1 MGIGKVLSKAA
12 KEALKKKKKTKKK
25 VVKVDAAKK
34 NPITK
39 RQFKKDYE
47 VDIGKP
53 NPTDSTI
60 RDMPQRKVRG
70 TSGRAA
76 DAGSDPIVVGRKS
89 MPSFADVNA
98 ASGAAKSR
106 LKAKL
111 RKLAEDGSDIA
122 KARLERIQKFEAK
135 SEGDRAR
142 KSAIGRAGT
151 KKVSDGT
158 YVDRATGEVFDID
171 SSDIRVKKLPKPLT
185 AYLKNPTGPELD
197 QISRNLFARKNLK
210 ATGEDKKEAIKRLRT
225 QLVNKINR
233 EKGKD
238 VGIDITKGLTDAE
251 KKKLG
256 LKQGG
261 MAMKKKGYAKGGM
274 KKKKGMARG
283 GAMMKKKGM
292 ARGGA
297 MMKKKGMAMGG
308 LKKPAANQTGLKKLP
323 TTVRNKM
330 GYAQKGGMM
339 KKKGMARGGMKKKGY
354 AMGGMRTTYKVG
366 GMVKGKK
373 YGMIDNKKKK

>member
-1 MGIGKVLSKAA
+1 MALGKVLSKAA
-12 KEALKKKKKTKKK
+12 KEALKKKKKKKEKK
-25 VVKVDAAKK
+25 VEVDRAEKK
-34 NPITK
+34 PITK

-60 RDMPQRKVRG
+60 RDMPQSKVRG
-70 TSGRAA
+70 TSGKAA

-111 RKLAEDGSDIA
+111 RKLADDGSDIA
-122 KARLERIQKFEAK
+122 KARLERIQKFEKK
-135 SEGDRAR
+135 SEEDRVR

-151 KKVSDGT
+151 KKIPDGT

-171 SSDIRVKKLPKPLT
+171 SSDIRVKKLPKPLS

-197 QISRNLFARKNLK
+197 QISRNLFARRNLK

-308 LKKPAANQTGLKKLP
+308 LKKPAAGQTGLKKLP
-323 TTVRNKM
+323 TPVRNKM
-330 GYAQKGGMM
+330 GYMAKGGM
-339 KKKGMARGGMKKKGY
+339 KKKGMAMGGMKKKGY
-354 AMGGMRTTYKVG
+354 AMGGMRVKYKVG
-366 GMVKGKK
+366 GMAKGKK
-373 YGMIDNKKKK
+373 YGIVDNKKKK

>member
-1 MGIGKVLSKAA
+1 MAFGKVLSKAA
-12 KEALKKKKKTKKK
+12 KEALKRKKKTKKK
-25 VVKVDAAKK
+25 VVKVDAAEKK
-34 NPITK
+34 PITK

-53 NPTDSTI
+53 NSTDRTI

-70 TSGRAA
+70 TSGKAS

-122 KARLERIQKFEAK
+122 KVRLERIQKFEAK

-151 KKVSDGT
+151 KKVPDGT

-197 QISRNLFARKNLK
+197 QISRNLFARRNLK

-251 KKKLG
+251 RKKLG

-261 MAMKKKGYAKGGM
+261 MAMKKKGYAKGG
-274 KKKKGMARG
+274 
-283 GAMMKKKGM
+283 MKKKGM

-308 LKKPAANQTGLKKLP
+308 LKKPTAKQTGLKKLP
-323 TTVRNKM
+323 TPVRNKM
-330 GYAQKGGMM
+330 GY
-339 KKKGMARGGMKKKGY
+339 MAKGGMKKKGY

>member
-1 MGIGKVLSKAA
+1 MAFSKAIA
-12 KEALKKKKKTKKK
+12 AALKKKKKKKK
-25 VVKVDAAKK
+25 VEKVEVDAAEKK
-34 NPITK
+34 PITK

-53 NPTDSTI
+53 NPTDRTI

-70 TSGRAA
+70 TSGKAA
-76 DAGSDPIVVGRKS
+76 DTGSDPIVVGKKS

-111 RKLAEDGSDIA
+111 RKLAEGGSDIA
-122 KARLERIQKFEAK
+122 KARLKRIEKFEAK
-135 SEGDRAR
+135 SEADRVT

-151 KKVSDGT
+151 KKVPDGT
-158 YVDRATGEVFDID
+158 YVDRTTGEVFDID
-171 SSDIRVKKLPKPLT
+171 SSDIKVKKLPKPLS
-185 AYLKNPTGPELD
+185 AYMRNPTQNQLE
-197 QISRNLFARKNLK
+197 QISRNMFAHRKLK
-210 ATGEDKKEAIKRLRT
+210 ATGEDKKETIKRLEL
-225 QLVNKINR
+225 QLAAKYNR
-233 EKGKD
+233 VKGKD
-238 VGIDITKGLTDAE
+238 AASIDVTKGLTAAE

-283 GAMMKKKGM
+283 GAMMMKKKGM

-308 LKKPAANQTGLKKLP
+308 LKKPTAKQTGLKKLP
-323 TTVRNKM
+323 TPVRNKM
-330 GYAQKGGMM
+330 GYMAKGGM
-339 KKKGMARGGMKKKGY
+339 KKKGMAMGGMKKKGY
-354 AMGGMRTTYKVG
+354 AMGGMRVKYKVG
-366 GMVKGKK
+366 GMAKGKK
-373 YGMIDNKKKK
+373 YGIVDNKKKK

>member
-1 MGIGKVLSKAA
+1 MALGKVLSKAA
-12 KEALKKKKKTKKK
+12 KEALKKKKKKKEKK
-25 VVKVDAAKK
+25 VEVDRAEKK
-34 NPITK
+34 PITK

-53 NPTDSTI
+53 NPTDRTI

-70 TSGRAA
+70 TSGKAA
-76 DAGSDPIVVGRKS
+76 DSGSDPIVVGRKS

-98 ASGAAKSR
+98 ASGAKKSR
-106 LKAKL
+106 LKDKL
-111 RKLAEDGSDIA
+111 RKLAEGGSDIA
-122 KARLERIQKFEAK
+122 KARLKRIEKFEAK
-135 SEGDRAR
+135 SEADRVT

-151 KKVSDGT
+151 KKVPDGV
-158 YVDRATGEVFDID
+158 YVHKEDGLVYNID
-171 SSDIRVKKLPKPLT
+171 SSDIRVKKLPESIDN
-185 AYLKNPTGPELD
+185 YFKNPTPNQME
-197 QISRNLFARKNLK
+197 QVARNIAARRDIKK
-210 ATGEDKKEAIKRLRT
+210 KGEDMKSTIKRLQL

-238 VGIDITKGLTDAE
+238 VGVDITKGLTDAE

-292 ARGGA
+292 A
-297 MMKKKGMAMGG
+297 MGG
-308 LKKPAANQTGLKKLP
+308 LKKPTAKQTGLKKLP
-323 TTVRNKM
+323 TAVRNKM
-330 GYAQKGGMM
+330 GYMAKGGM
-339 KKKGMARGGMKKKGY
+339 KKKGMAMGGMKKKGY
-354 AMGGMRTTYKVG
+354 AMGGMRVKYKVG
-366 GMVKGKK
+366 GMAKGKK
-373 YGMIDNKKKK
+373 YGIVDNKKKK

>member
-1 MGIGKVLSKAA
+1 MAFGKVLSKAA
-12 KEALKKKKKTKKK
+12 KEALKKKKKKK
-25 VVKVDAAKK
+25 VEKVEVDRAEKK
-34 NPITK
+34 PITK

-53 NPTDSTI
+53 NPTDRTI

-70 TSGRAA
+70 TSGKAA

-122 KARLERIQKFEAK
+122 KARLKRIEKFEAK
-135 SEGDRAR
+135 SEADRVT

-151 KKVSDGT
+151 KKVPDGT

-171 SSDIRVKKLPKPLT
+171 SSDIRVKKLPKPLS

-197 QISRNLFARKNLK
+197 QISRNLFARRNLK

-292 ARGGA
+292 A
-297 MMKKKGMAMGG
+297 MGG
-308 LKKPAANQTGLKKLP
+308 LKKPTAKQTGLKKLP
-323 TTVRNKM
+323 TPVRNKM
-330 GYAQKGGMM
+330 GYMAKGGM
-339 KKKGMARGGMKKKGY
+339 KKKGMAMGGMKKKGY
-354 AMGGMRTTYKVG
+354 AMGGMRVKYKVG
-366 GMVKGKK
+366 GMAKGKK
-373 YGMIDNKKKK
+373 YGMVDNKKKK

>member
-1 MGIGKVLSKAA
+1 MAFGKVLSKAA
-12 KEALKKKKKTKKK
+12 KEALKKKKKKKEKK
-25 VVKVDAAKK
+25 VEVDRAEKK
-34 NPITK
+34 PITK

-53 NPTDSTI
+53 NPTDRTI

-70 TSGRAA
+70 TSGKAA
-76 DAGSDPIVVGRKS
+76 DSGSDPIVVGRKS

-122 KARLERIQKFEAK
+122 KARLKRIEKFEAK
-135 SEGDRAR
+135 SEADRVT
-142 KSAIGRAGT
+142 KSAIGRAGA
-151 KKVSDGT
+151 KKVPDGT

-171 SSDIRVKKLPKPLT
+171 SSDIRVKKLPKPLS

-197 QISRNLFARKNLK
+197 QISRNLFARRNLK

-308 LKKPAANQTGLKKLP
+308 LKKPTAKQTGLKKLP
-323 TTVRNKM
+323 TPVRNKM
-330 GYAQKGGMM
+330 GYMAKGGM
-339 KKKGMARGGMKKKGY
+339 KKKGMAMGGMKKKGY
-354 AMGGMRTTYKVG
+354 AMGGMRVKYKVG
-366 GMVKGKK
+366 GMAKGKK
-373 YGMIDNKKKK
+373 YGIVDNKKKK

>member
-1 MGIGKVLSKAA
+1 MAFSKAIA
-12 KEALKKKKKTKKK
+12 AALKKKKKKKK
-25 VVKVDAAKK
+25 VEKVEVDAAEKK
-34 NPITK
+34 PITK

-53 NPTDSTI
+53 NPTDRTI

-70 TSGRAA
+70 TSGKAA
-76 DAGSDPIVVGRKS
+76 DTGSDPIVVGKKS

-111 RKLAEDGSDIA
+111 RKLAEGGSDIA
-122 KARLERIQKFEAK
+122 KARLKRIEKFEAK
-135 SEGDRAR
+135 SEADRVT

-151 KKVSDGT
+151 KKVPDGT
-158 YVDRATGEVFDID
+158 YVDRTTGEVFDID
-171 SSDIRVKKLPKPLT
+171 SSDIKVKKLPKPLS
-185 AYLKNPTGPELD
+185 AYMRNPTQNQLE
-197 QISRNLFARKNLK
+197 QISRNMFAHRKLK
-210 ATGEDKKEAIKRLRT
+210 ATGEDKKETIKRLEL
-225 QLVNKINR
+225 QLAAKYNR
-233 EKGKD
+233 VKGKD
-238 VGIDITKGLTDAE
+238 AASIDITKGLTAAE

-274 KKKKGMARG
+274 KKKGMAKG
-283 GAMMKKKGM
+283 GMKKKGYAM
-292 ARGGA
+292 GG
-297 MMKKKGMAMGG
+297 MKKKGMAMGG

-339 KKKGMARGGMKKKGY
+339 KKKGMARGGMKKKSY
-354 AMGGMRTTYKVG
+354 AMGGMTVKYKVG
-366 GMVKGKK
+366 GMAKGKS
-373 YGMIDNKKKK
+373 YGMVDNRKKK